1 MNLRDDQVIVKPHIT
16 EKTTNLR
23 IEKNKYVFIVNKHAN
38 KIMIRNAIQKMFN
51 ISPLNINVI
60 NVKGKSKRVRY
71 KYGFTSSFK
80 KAVVTLKKGDKI
92 AIFEGA

>member
-1 MNLRDDQVIVKPHIT
+1 MLRDDQIIIKPHIT

-23 IEKNKYVFIVNKHAN
+23 ESQNKYVFIVHKNAN
-38 KIMIRNAIQKMFN
+38 KIMIKNAIKKIFN
-51 ISPLNINVI
+51 IMPLDVNVI
-60 NVKGKSKRVRY
+60 NIKGKGKRVRY